1 MTFSTKRMYA
11 IFQKDLK
18 DLSKNMFVGTTMLMP
33 IVLAAIYGAMGLDS
47 IEIHYM
53 MINLTFVAVTVF
65 IQSAIIAEEKEKNTL
80 RNLMLSPASLTE
92 ILTGKSLVSFILTV
106 ITIVICAFLTEYEP
120 ASMLPVAVAIL
131 LSSVFYLTLGTL
143 LGLLS
148 RSVVEASVLFTP
160 VLFIFGFGSMVLAF
174 AEDYPILSVIE
185 YLPNV
190 QIIEFAE
197 KVEAGTALS
206 GMLSHLAIIALWA
219 VAAAVV
225 TAIVYRKKEMD

>member
-1 MTFSTKRMYA
+1 MIFSTKRMYA

-80 RNLMLSPASLTE
+80 RNLMLSPATLTE

-120 ASMLPVAVAIL
+120 ASLLPVALAIL
-131 LSSVFYLTLGTL
+131 LSSVFYLILGTL

-160 VLFIFGFGSMVLAF
+160 VLFIFGFGSMVLGF
-174 AEDYPILSVIE
+174 AEDYPILSIVE

-190 QIIEFAE
+190 QIIQFAE
-197 KVEAGTALS
+197 KVEAGTAIA
-206 GMLSHLAIIALWA
+206 GMLTHLGIIALW
-219 VAAAVV
+219 VVGAAIA